1 MLNRFWACS
10 CRWARAAHWMRGD
23 WGERPP
29 EAGERD
35 IGARGRSGANGGGAP
50 ALRGAAA
57 RAWLASPEAH
67 PRPEGRP
74 VPSPRRYL
82 RRVQP
87 AGSRTEMVQGVQP
100 CAGGPTSGD
109 GTSPDNQR
117 SLPRPLSAGVRSA
130 QRWRQ
135 TQALS
140 PRATRARAPV
150 GDAGVCCGV
159 GLSGNAILL
168 LPIYKYAL
176 LLWRGGRRPG
186 WVTPPAHRGTI
197 APRLPALK
205 KPG

>member
-100 CAGGPTSGD
+100 CAGGPTSGN

-130 QRWRQ
+130 QRWRK
-135 TQALS
+135 TEAAFSAPLS
-140 PRATRARAPV
+140 
-150 GDAGVCCGV
+150 CG
-159 GLSGNAILL
+159 AC
-168 LPIYKYAL
+168 
-176 LLWRGGRRPG
+176 GRRG
-186 WVTPPAHRGTI
+186 CGRCGLLFVTRETDEHGARQVLRVW
-197 APRLPALK
+197 AWRV
-205 KPG
+205 